1 MKRVTYFLVLF
12 LTICSLSGCTS
23 DDGPKEPPAE
33 PTGPI
38 EAKSLLDLSYGDD
51 SDQVYDIYLPKNRT
65 LETKTMILV
74 HGGGW
79 NSGDKYDMV
88 GFKDYLREQLPHLA
102 IVNMNYRLADG
113 SNSPYP
119 MQINDI
125 TSVVNDLKS
134 RQNEYQIGTELGF
147 MGVSAGGHLALL
159 WSYAHDP
166 DKKVKMVCSMVG
178 PTNLSD
184 EAYQNTTNEDL
195 KNLIFQFGTDIE
207 VLKSVSPLYRAEPT
221 SPPTILFYG
230 AQDPLIP
237 NSQGIALNDKLEQLN
252 VVHDFTI
259 YPNGGHGW
267 IGLDLFDTSV
277 KLKAFIE
284 THL

>member
-1 MKRVTYFLVLF
+1 MKSITYFLLLF
-12 LTICSLSGCTS
+12 ITICSLSGCTS
-23 DDGPKEPPAE
+23 DDGLKDPPIAPTEPLQ
-33 PTGPI
+33 
-38 EAKSLLDLSYGDD
+38 AKALLDLSYGNDP
-51 SDQVYDIYLPKNRT
+51 DQVYDIHLPKNRT
-65 LETKTMILV
+65 LETKVMILV

-88 GFKDYLREQLPHLA
+88 GFKDYLREQLPNLA

-113 SNSPYP
+113 NNPPYP

-125 TSVVNDLKS
+125 TLVVNELKN

-159 WSYAHDP
+159 WSYADDP
-166 DKKVKMVCSMVG
+166 GKQVKMVCSMVG
-178 PTNLSD
+178 PTNLAD
-184 EAYQNTTNEDL
+184 EAYQNTPNKDL
-195 KNLIFQFGTDIE
+195 KDLIFQFGTDIE
-207 VLKSVSPLYRAEPT
+207 ILKSVSPLYQAEST

-237 NSQGIALNDKLEQLN
+237 NSQGIALNDKLAALN
-252 VVHDFTI
+252 VAHEFTL

-267 IGLDLFDTSV
+267 IGLDLFDTSI

-284 THL
+284 KHL